1 MALQSYHF
9 TIVPKKGT
17 LNQDAD
23 ALSRL
28 AQNSQVSDQL
38 TLEMFKQLQ
47 IQDPEI
53 KIILREGVS
62 YPNTWI
68 NGVLARKVGDTNVP
82 RIPRSLTSMIL
93 RQAHDGHLGGHFG
106 VAKTMNKHCEACQ
119 RRKVRT
125 ESTAAPLKSI
135 LPSYLGE
142 IWASDVAVLTESKQG
157 NKYLLVFM
165 EYLSKWVVTA
175 ALPSFDTDHVVPI
188 LLFEVVLKLGVPARL
203 ITDNGSNY
211 VSEAMVQVCRRL
223 GIQRSLISDQHL
235 PFVTFAYNTATQ
247 ASTGFSPFEVL
258 YGRKAKIPTIPD
270 IELEQRKPYRLRF
283 ADETFARKLDKIIG
297 VT

>member
-9 TIVPKKGT
+9 TIVHKKGT

-23 ALSRL
+23 ALSWL
-28 AQNSQVSDQL
+28 SQNSQVSDQL

-53 KIILREGVS
+53 KIILREGES

-68 NGVLARKVGDTNVP
+68 NGVLARKVGDTNVR

-106 VAKTMNKHCEACQ
+106 VAKTMNKVKQIGWWPSIKQDVETWVKHCEACQ

-125 ESTAAPLKSI
+125 ESTAVPLKSI

-188 LLFEVVLKLGVPARL
+188 LLFEEVLKLGVSAKL

-211 VSEAMVQVCRRL
+211 VSEAMVQICRRL
-223 GIQRSLISDQHL
+223 GIQRSLISVEHPQTDGL
-235 PFVTFAYNTATQ
+235 VERINRTIKT
-247 ASTGFSPFEVL
+247 SWL
-258 YGRKAKIPTIPD
+258 YAQTKT
-270 IELEQRKPYRLRF
+270 L
-283 ADETFARKLDKIIG
+283 
-297 VT
+297 